1 VSWQLAAFLMVSVA
15 LVLGFAWYERSRP
28 SSRVLALVATL
39 VAIAVLGRL
48 AFAAIPNVK
57 PATTDVILFA
67 GFVLGAA
74 PGFAT
79 GAITALVSNFFISQG
94 SWTPWQMAAWGLVGI
109 FGAVLA
115 RVAGRDLGRWPLAVA
130 CALAGFGF
138 GAVMNLYQWTL
149 AANQDA
155 GTWVAISGQSFP
167 FDLAHAVG
175 NFAFC
180 LLLGPAFVRAIA
192 RYRRRFEFRWPA
204 SAAGGT
210 AALVLVCVAALV
222 GAPRADASPA
232 GRALSYLARVQNSDG
247 GFGASPHA
255 SSSQMYTGW
264 AALGI
269 AAGGR
274 NPGDVRR
281 GGHSGIDYTR
291 AHAGAIN
298 DVGEIERTI
307 LLLHAAGVSPHHF
320 AGRDLVAELIGH
332 RRSNGSFEGSVNW
345 TSFGILALRAAG
357 GAPLQQ
363 SATWLRKQQNHDGGW
378 GPAPH
383 ASSDVDDTGAVLE
396 ALAAA
401 GVRSGHR
408 VGHALHFLTSAQ
420 NRDGGFGQYR
430 GYDSNTQ
437 STAWAVQGLVAIG
450 RDPSGVR
457 RHGHDPL
464 GYIVSL
470 QRKDGSVRYAR
481 SSSQTPVFVTSQAIM
496 ALRRK
501 AFPLKPVR
509 AKSTAARKAARGSGP
524 AAIRVPVRPS
534 RASGGG
540 GPTGPPGTRSG
551 APTRTSGP
559 ARAAALRR
567 AAERT
572 RAAGGP
578 SAALV
583 LLCSGA
589 ALLLVGSAGLVRFRR
604 RARPAGG

>member
-1 VSWQLAAFLMVSVA
+1 MSWQLAAFMIVSLA
-15 LVLGFAWYERSRP
+15 LVLGFAWYERSDP

-39 VAIAVLGRL
+39 VATAVLGRL
-48 AFAAIPNVK
+48 AFAAVPNVK

-155 GTWVAISGQSFP
+155 GTWVAITGQSLP

-204 SAAGGT
+204 PAAGGT

-222 GAPRADASPA
+222 GAPRAEASPA

-247 GFGASPHA
+247 GFGASPRA

-281 GGHSGIDYTR
+281 GGHSAIDYTR
-291 AHAGAIN
+291 THAGAIN

-307 LLLHAAGVSPHHF
+307 LLLHAAGV
-320 AGRDLVAELIGH
+320 
-332 RRSNGSFEGSVNW
+332 
-345 TSFGILALRAAG
+345 
-357 GAPLQQ
+357 
-363 SATWLRKQQNHDGGW
+363 
-378 GPAPH
+378 
-383 ASSDVDDTGAVLE
+383 
-396 ALAAA
+396 
-401 GVRSGHR
+401 RSGHR
-408 VGHALHFLTSAQ
+408 VGHALHFLTGAQ

-437 STAWAVQGLVAIG
+437 STAWTVQGLVAIG

-496 ALRRK
+496 ALRRR

-524 AAIRVPVRPS
+524 AAIRVPVSPS
-534 RASGGG
+534 GPSGGG
-540 GPTGPPGTRSG
+540 GPTGPPGTRAG

-572 RAAGGP
+572 RPAGGP